1 MSAGIELEVDEGTG
15 SYWIS
20 IADLMSGLMIVF
32 LFIAVTYMVYVS
44 RQQAEMREVAVAWEK
59 GREEL
64 YTALEEEFRE
74 DLPAWNA
81 ELDRV
86 TLSVRFMEPDVLFE
100 AGQSVVRPRF
110 QAILNDFFP
119 RYARIVHQHGESV
132 EEVRIEG
139 HTSSEG
145 PGPNPYY
152 FNMALSQDRTR
163 AVLMY
168 CLERSGVDRDHRD
181 WLRQRLTANGLSSS
195 KLVYTADQVE
205 DRERSRRVEFRVR
218 TNAEVRIARILEVGR

>member
-1 MSAGIELEVDEGTG
+1 MSGGVELEVDEGTG

-32 LFIAVTYMVYVS
+32 LFIAVTYMAFVS
-44 RQQAEMREVAVAWEK
+44 RQQAQVREVAIAWEE
-59 GREEL
+59 GRESL
-64 YTALEEEFRE
+64 YGALETEFRD
-74 DLPAWNA
+74 DLEAWNA

-86 TLSVRFMEPDVLFE
+86 TLSVRFKEPDVLFE

-110 QAILNDFFP
+110 QAILREFFP
-119 RYARIVHQHGESV
+119 RYARIVHQHGGAV

-163 AVLMY
+163 AVLIFA
-168 CLERSGVDRDHRD
+168 LDQSGIDPADRDWIRS
-181 WLRQRLTANGLSSS
+181 RLTANGLASS
-195 KLVYTADQVE
+195 KLVFTADSVE

-218 TNAEVRIARILEVGR
+218 TNAEIRIAQILEVAR